1 MNKEILISSTLNETR
16 IAITEQ
22 GELAEL
28 FVEVPDKERYVGNVY
43 MGRVEKIIQGMNA
56 AFVDIGL
63 NQGAFL
69 HFSDVDSSLEESF
82 STDDEDDGD
91 DRYACGWNDC
101 VEKLKLRLK

>member
-1 MNKEILISSTLNETR
+1 MNYHIDMRKEIVIASSLNETR
-16 IAITEQ
+16 IAITEN
-22 GELAEL
+22 GELSEL

-63 NQGAFL
+63 PQGAFL

-82 STDDEDDGD
+82 LPKMKMMMTH
-91 DRYACGWNDC
+91 
-101 VEKLKLRLK
+101 LKMFWTNLMKAS

>member
-1 MNKEILISSTLNETR
+1 MNYHIDMRKEIVIASSLNETR
-16 IAITEQ
+16 IAITEN
-22 GELAEL
+22 GELSEL

-63 NQGAFL
+63 PQGAFL

-82 STDDEDDGD
+82 FTDH
-91 DRYACGWNDC
+91 DRKEKNCGNFAF
-101 VEKLKLRLK
+101 